1 MRPRAR
7 SCACTRTHTHT
18 WILEPWQFFVHDV
31 DSRAL
36 THYVRARAR
45 ALSLSCGRADTQLLK
60 DPSVLDDMDIPR
72 MVGGRLKFWQ
82 KLDLIVPSSEP
93 RYGSGTVS
101 RAVSPDPADPAD
113 TAVAVMASAP
123 EPSTAAAAA
132 VDEAAADAAAASVA
146 SSLVEAVSVSDA
158 AQVAGKALSAPMDPK
173 ALEALMTDEAALIDS
188 MCELLADLDAK
199 DRDVALLLD
208 MKDRLKT
215 LFSVVIVG
223 EFNAG
228 KSSLI
233 NAILGSRFCQEGVV
247 PTTTTINMLR
257 YGDGEESGQ
266 IQRNKD
272 YLELFLPVPLLRQV

>member
-1 MRPRAR
+1 
-7 SCACTRTHTHT
+7 
-18 WILEPWQFFVHDV
+18 
-31 DSRAL
+31 
-36 THYVRARAR
+36 
-45 ALSLSCGRADTQLLK
+45 
-60 DPSVLDDMDIPR
+60 
-72 MVGGRLKFWQ
+72 
-82 KLDLIVPSSEP
+82 
-93 RYGSGTVS
+93 
-101 RAVSPDPADPAD
+101 
-113 TAVAVMASAP
+113 MASAP

-132 VDEAAADAAAASVA
+132 VDEAAADAATTTVAS

-158 AQVAGKALSAPMDPK
+158 AQVAGKALSAPMDSK

>member
-1 MRPRAR
+1 M
-7 SCACTRTHTHT
+7 
-18 WILEPWQFFVHDV
+18 HDV

>member
-1 MRPRAR
+1 MYAR
-7 SCACTRTHTHT
+7 SLTHS
-18 WILEPWQFFVHDV
+18 L
-31 DSRAL
+31 SLAL
-36 THYVRARAR
+36 TH
-45 ALSLSCGRADTQLLK
+45 SLSHGRADTQLLK

-101 RAVSPDPADPAD
+101 RAVSSDPADPA
-113 TAVAVMASAP
+113 VAAMASAP
-123 EPSTAAAAA
+123 EPNAAAAAA
-132 VDEAAADAAAASVA
+132 VDEAAADAATTVAS

-158 AQVAGKALSAPMDPK
+158 AQVAGKALSAPMDSK

>member
-1 MRPRAR
+1 MYAR
-7 SCACTRTHTHT
+7 SLTHS
-18 WILEPWQFFVHDV
+18 L
-31 DSRAL
+31 SLAL
-36 THYVRARAR
+36 TH
-45 ALSLSCGRADTQLLK
+45 SLSHGRADTQLLK

-101 RAVSPDPADPAD
+101 RAVSSDPADPA
-113 TAVAVMASAP
+113 VAAMASAP
-123 EPSTAAAAA
+123 EPNAAAAAA
-132 VDEAAADAAAASVA
+132 VDEAAADAATTTVA

-158 AQVAGKALSAPMDPK
+158 AQVAGKALSAPMDSK

>member
-1 MRPRAR
+1 MYAR
-7 SCACTRTHTHT
+7 SLTHS
-18 WILEPWQFFVHDV
+18 L
-31 DSRAL
+31 SLAL
-36 THYVRARAR
+36 TH
-45 ALSLSCGRADTQLLK
+45 SLSHGRADTQLLK

-101 RAVSPDPADPAD
+101 RAVSSDPADPA
-113 TAVAVMASAP
+113 VAAMASAP
-123 EPSTAAAAA
+123 EPNAAAAAA
-132 VDEAAADAAAASVA
+132 VDESAADAATTTVAS
-146 SSLVEAVSVSDA
+146 SSLVEDVSVSDA
-158 AQVAGKALSAPMDPK
+158 AQVAGKALSAPMDSK